1 MGRKMSTKTLNSRSS
16 AEDDSAEEVEGIE
29 AEEEDSLAPK
39 TKAKGSKPGKKA
51 AVPSKSAKKAAER
64 KEDEEDVEDEE
75 VEEEVSPAPKTKAK
89 GGKPS
94 KKAAAPSKSV
104 KKAAEAKADEDV
116 EEEEEAS
123 SPAKKSKPS
132 AKKSS
137 AKNKTEEDDE
147 LDGDDEEDNED
158 VSPPKK
164 AKIAKPK
171 QTAGKSSKTE
181 SSGSLSNK
189 EMILKAIEVLDDKT
203 GSSVM
208 SIKNYIIEHWPDKAE
223 SNQFGNNFKKAIIA
237 LAEENFIVRPKKQED
252 TPIGA
257 TGSYKI
263 NKEKTKEKEKEAKE
277 KEKEKAAKDKEKGK
291 AAKEKE
297 KPVKEKEKAG
307 KASTSGK
314 SKESSK
320 AEPSG
325 PLTNKEMIIKA
336 LEDLDDKN
344 GSSVVAIKNYITE
357 NWPEKAELA
366 QFSSSFKKA
375 LTALAEESDIVRP
388 KKQEGTPDGATG
400 SYKINKE
407 KVKEKEKEAKDKE
420 KEKAAKEKEKATKE
434 KEKAK
439 ATKEKPDTTKG
450 SKGDDKPKG
459 SAKTKEK

>member
-1 MGRKMSTKTLNSRSS
+1 MG
-16 AEDDSAEEVEGIE
+16 
-29 AEEEDSLAPK
+29 
-39 TKAKGSKPGKKA
+39 
-51 AVPSKSAKKAAER
+51 
-64 KEDEEDVEDEE
+64 
-75 VEEEVSPAPKTKAK
+75 
-89 GGKPS
+89 
-94 KKAAAPSKSV
+94 
-104 KKAAEAKADEDV
+104 
-116 EEEEEAS
+116 
-123 SPAKKSKPS
+123 
-132 AKKSS
+132 
-137 AKNKTEEDDE
+137 
-147 LDGDDEEDNED
+147 
-158 VSPPKK
+158 
-164 AKIAKPK
+164 PK

-277 KEKEKAAKDKEKGK
+277 KEKAAKEKEKEKAAKDKEKGK

-344 GSSVVAIKNYITE
+344 GSSVVAIKNYIIE
-357 NWPEKAELA
+357 HWPDKAESN
-366 QFSSSFKKA
+366 QFGNNFKKA
-375 LTALAEESDIVRP
+375 IIALAEENFIVRP
-388 KKQEGTPDGATG
+388 KKQEDTPIGATG

-407 KVKEKEKEAKDKE
+407 KTKEKEKEAKE
-420 KEKAAKEKEKATKE
+420 KEKAAKEKEK
-434 KEKAK
+434 EKA
-439 ATKEKPDTTKG
+439 A
-450 SKGDDKPKG
+450 
-459 SAKTKEK
+459 

>member
-1 MGRKMSTKTLNSRSS
+1 MG
-16 AEDDSAEEVEGIE
+16 
-29 AEEEDSLAPK
+29 
-39 TKAKGSKPGKKA
+39 
-51 AVPSKSAKKAAER
+51 
-64 KEDEEDVEDEE
+64 
-75 VEEEVSPAPKTKAK
+75 
-89 GGKPS
+89 
-94 KKAAAPSKSV
+94 
-104 KKAAEAKADEDV
+104 
-116 EEEEEAS
+116 
-123 SPAKKSKPS
+123 
-132 AKKSS
+132 
-137 AKNKTEEDDE
+137 
-147 LDGDDEEDNED
+147 
-158 VSPPKK
+158 
-164 AKIAKPK
+164 
-171 QTAGKSSKTE
+171 
-181 SSGSLSNK
+181 
-189 EMILKAIEVLDDKT
+189 
-203 GSSVM
+203 

-263 NKEKTKEKEKEAKE
+263 NKEKT

-357 NWPEKAELA
+357 NWPEKAESA

-420 KEKAAKEKEKATKE
+420 KEKATKE

-459 SAKTKEK
+459 SAKTKEKSETKSKK

>member
-1 MGRKMSTKTLNSRSS
+1 MG
-16 AEDDSAEEVEGIE
+16 
-29 AEEEDSLAPK
+29 
-39 TKAKGSKPGKKA
+39 
-51 AVPSKSAKKAAER
+51 
-64 KEDEEDVEDEE
+64 
-75 VEEEVSPAPKTKAK
+75 
-89 GGKPS
+89 
-94 KKAAAPSKSV
+94 
-104 KKAAEAKADEDV
+104 
-116 EEEEEAS
+116 
-123 SPAKKSKPS
+123 
-132 AKKSS
+132 
-137 AKNKTEEDDE
+137 
-147 LDGDDEEDNED
+147 
-158 VSPPKK
+158 SPPKK

-336 LEDLDDKN
+336 
-344 GSSVVAIKNYITE
+344 
-357 NWPEKAELA
+357 
-366 QFSSSFKKA
+366 
-375 LTALAEESDIVRP
+375 
-388 KKQEGTPDGATG
+388 
-400 SYKINKE
+400 
-407 KVKEKEKEAKDKE
+407 
-420 KEKAAKEKEKATKE
+420 
-434 KEKAK
+434 
-439 ATKEKPDTTKG
+439 
-450 SKGDDKPKG
+450 
-459 SAKTKEK
+459 

>member
-1 MGRKMSTKTLNSRSS
+1 MG
-16 AEDDSAEEVEGIE
+16 
-29 AEEEDSLAPK
+29 
-39 TKAKGSKPGKKA
+39 
-51 AVPSKSAKKAAER
+51 
-64 KEDEEDVEDEE
+64 
-75 VEEEVSPAPKTKAK
+75 EEVSPAPKTKAK

-123 SPAKKSKPS
+123 SPAKKSKP
-132 AKKSS
+132 S

-277 KEKEKAAKDKEKGK
+277 KEKGK

-357 NWPEKAELA
+357 NWPDKAESN
-366 QFSSSFKKA
+366 QFGNNFKKA
-375 LTALAEESDIVRP
+375 IIALAEENFIVRP
-388 KKQEGTPDGATG
+388 KKQEDTPIGATG

-407 KVKEKEKEAKDKE
+407 KTKEKEKEAKE
-420 KEKAAKEKEKATKE
+420 KEKAAKEKEK
-434 KEKAK
+434 EKA
-439 ATKEKPDTTKG
+439 A
-450 SKGDDKPKG
+450 
-459 SAKTKEK
+459 

>member
-1 MGRKMSTKTLNSRSS
+1 MG
-16 AEDDSAEEVEGIE
+16 
-29 AEEEDSLAPK
+29 
-39 TKAKGSKPGKKA
+39 
-51 AVPSKSAKKAAER
+51 
-64 KEDEEDVEDEE
+64 
-75 VEEEVSPAPKTKAK
+75 
-89 GGKPS
+89 
-94 KKAAAPSKSV
+94 
-104 KKAAEAKADEDV
+104 
-116 EEEEEAS
+116 
-123 SPAKKSKPS
+123 
-132 AKKSS
+132 
-137 AKNKTEEDDE
+137 
-147 LDGDDEEDNED
+147 
-158 VSPPKK
+158 
-164 AKIAKPK
+164 PK

-263 NKEKTKEKEKEAKE
+263 NKEKTKEKEKEAK
-277 KEKEKAAKDKEKGK
+277 DKEKGK

-344 GSSVVAIKNYITE
+344 GSSVVAIKNYIIE
-357 NWPEKAELA
+357 HWPDKAESN
-366 QFSSSFKKA
+366 QFGNNFKKA
-375 LTALAEESDIVRP
+375 IIALAEENFIVRP
-388 KKQEGTPDGATG
+388 KKQE
-400 SYKINKE
+400 
-407 KVKEKEKEAKDKE
+407 
-420 KEKAAKEKEKATKE
+420 
-434 KEKAK
+434 
-439 ATKEKPDTTKG
+439 
-450 SKGDDKPKG
+450 
-459 SAKTKEK
+459 